1 MTLMAEASLEH
12 DQKYKV
18 ALVSFPW
25 QSNAPYKFLS
35 QLLKILNPLCK
46 KIVVIN
52 GNTDR
57 INVASKRVEL
67 RDLGVGVHYVAEK
80 KPTFY
85 SGLLWI
91 FECILAQ
98 AKSSLELIKI
108 RREVDIVI
116 FYMAN
121 PFYLI
126 PVVTSKLLRKRTI
139 DVITKST
146 PEDLLDR
153 ILSVQ
158 DLFLFKL
165 FDGISPET
173 SALIDELKLTK
184 YQNKVLPEAA
194 RFVDTSAYKIDNDI
208 EERELVIGFVGRLD
222 KAKGVTEFVEAIPL
236 VVKSHDHVKFLIIG
250 SGKLS
255 HFVDEKRTGLL
266 ETFGVD
272 LEVTGWIAEEELPI
286 YLNTLRLLVL
296 PTSHPEGLP
305 TIVLEAMACGTPVLA
320 TAKGGIVDVIKD
332 EETGFIMEDH
342 TPAVIAENITRAIS
356 HPDIDRIVANAHNV
370 IERKFTYIK
379 AVERWRRILELAVSK

>member
-1 MTLMAEASLEH
+1 M
-12 DQKYKV
+12 
-18 ALVSFPW
+18 
-25 QSNAPYKFLS
+25 
-35 QLLKILNPLCK
+35 LKILDPLCK
-46 KIVVIN
+46 KIVVID

-57 INVASKRVEL
+57 INVVSESVEL
-67 RDLGVGVHYVAEK
+67 RDIGVGLHYVAEK
-80 KPTFY
+80 RPTLY

-91 FECILAQ
+91 VKCFLAQ

-116 FYMAN
+116 FYLAN

-139 DVITKST
+139 DVITRST

-158 DLFLFKL
+158 DPFLFKL

-173 SALIDELKLTK
+173 STLIDELRLTK
-184 YQNKVLPEAA
+184 YQNKVLPEGA
-194 RFVDTSAYKIDNDI
+194 RFVDTSDYKIDNDI
-208 EERELVIGFVGRLD
+208 EDRELVIGFVGRLD
-222 KAKGVTEFVEAIPL
+222 KAKGVAEFVEAIPL
-236 VVKSHDHVKFLIIG
+236 VAKSYNNVKFLIVG

-255 HFVDEKRTGLL
+255 HFVDEKRTALL
-266 ETFGVD
+266 EKFGVD

-332 EETGFIMEDH
+332 EETGFITEDR

-356 HPDIDRIVANAHNV
+356 YPDIDRIVANAYNV